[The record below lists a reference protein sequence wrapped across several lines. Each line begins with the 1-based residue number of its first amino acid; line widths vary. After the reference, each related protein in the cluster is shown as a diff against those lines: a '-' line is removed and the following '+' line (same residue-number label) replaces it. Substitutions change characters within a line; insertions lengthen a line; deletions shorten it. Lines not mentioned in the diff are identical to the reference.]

1 MCIAYGSSFQSI
13 EISPENNN
21 SIIFRDICG
30 LIKNR
35 MRKVLIFVFMGCLFF
50 SCQEKDT
57 ANTMTVKGNI
67 KGLKKG
73 RLYLQHIADTS
84 LTTIDSLD
92 ISGDGNFSFK
102 TELESPEIF
111 YLYLNKKDNNDV
123 NDRIPFF
130 GEPGNITINT
140 SWNTFDLNAKIEGST
155 SNKKWEEYKKT
166 MSQFNLRNL
175 ELSQIATNVELRLDT
190 LQLDSIGKLS
200 EKNVLRSYLYALNFA
215 LSNTDSYVAPYIALN
230 EVADAN
236 KSYLD
241 SIANTMTP
249 EVGESKYG
257 KALKNYLN
265 ELKTE

>member
-1 MCIAYGSSFQSI
+1 MIVS
-13 EISPENNN
+13 
-21 SIIFRDICG
+21 
-30 LIKNR
+30 
-35 MRKVLIFVFMGCLFF
+35 
-50 SCQEKDT
+50 
-57 ANTMTVKGNI
+57 GNI

-73 RLYLQHIADTS
+73 SLYLQHIADTV
-84 LTTIDSLD
+84 LTTIDSLE

-111 YLYLNKKDNNDV
+111 YLYLNKKDNNDI

-140 SWNTFDLNAKIEGST
+140 SWNTFDLNAKIEGSA
-155 SNKKWEEYKKT
+155 SNKKWEEYKET
-166 MSQFNLRNL
+166 MSQFNVRNL
-175 ELSQIATNVELRLDT
+175 ELSRTASNTELGLDT
-190 LQLDSIGKLS
+190 GQLDSIGKLN

-236 KSYLD
+236 KLYLD

-249 EVGESKYG
+249 EVAESKYG
-257 KALKNYLN
+257 KALKKYVGD
-265 ELKTE
+265 LKTE